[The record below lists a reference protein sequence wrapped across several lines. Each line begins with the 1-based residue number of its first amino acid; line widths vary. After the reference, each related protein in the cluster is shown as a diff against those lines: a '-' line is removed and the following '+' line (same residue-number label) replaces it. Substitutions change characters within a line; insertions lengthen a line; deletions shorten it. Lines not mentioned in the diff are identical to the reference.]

1 MRKEAM
7 RRQSHF
13 EASITA
19 SAGSGLSCRHALPD
33 ACAVLNEGN
42 DMDKTKISAAIDEV
56 LREHKLKWGIG
67 IKPADTTNSVVASS
81 ISAKASA
88 SANHVKVLNDEAAK
102 VGYSLDWK

>member
-1 MRKEAM
+1 M

-19 SAGSGLSCRHALPD
+19 SAGSGLSSRHALPD

-67 IKPADTTNSVVASS
+67 IKPDDKTNAVVVSLVDARA
-81 ISAKASA
+81 AKSP
-88 SANHVKVLNDEAAK
+88 SHVRILIDEAARN
-102 VGYSLDWK
+102 GHSMDWE